1 MNQAMFRKLLFAVMF
16 AAGGVLLIG
25 IQPLSLGQ
33 EAKEKKAKGRLPAYY
48 ADIVTEKQR
57 TEIYAIQDKYA
68 KEIAGLNEQLGAVTK
83 KRDGEIEKLLNA
95 EQKEKLK
102 KSQDEAA
109 AKKEEGRSGQEKR
122 PTNRSPRRKHRPV
135 PRRLNRRPRLKHPGC
150 SQQPGCSR
158 IAISQGA
165 ARGGLDSWPKK

>member
-16 AAGGVLLIG
+16 AAGGALLIG

-109 AKKEEGRSGQEKR
+109 AKKK
-122 PTNRSPRRKHRPV
+122 K
-135 PRRLNRRPRLKHPGC
+135 
-150 SQQPGCSR
+150 
-158 IAISQGA
+158 A
-165 ARGGLDSWPKK
+165 AADKKAADEPKPEAKTSASPKKAK